1 MLRYALT
8 IFVSAFLLF
17 QVQPLTGRFIL
28 PWFGGGP
35 SIWTACMLFFQLLL
49 LGGYL
54 YSHLLSTLFRP
65 RTQAIVHLTLL
76 IGSLAFLPISPSES
90 WKPTAG
96 ESPLS
101 TILLL
106 LTATVGAPYF
116 LLSTTG
122 PLMQRWF
129 SRTAPGQS
137 PYRLYALSNVG
148 SLLALLS
155 YPFVFEPWLPLRQ
168 QVNSW
173 SGLYSLYAGL
183 AALCA
188 FGILRQSGRE
198 DLGVADS
205 GAAAPRDESQVSRPG
220 IGSLLLWLLL
230 SASSSVM
237 LLATTNQLCIDVATV
252 PFLWIL
258 PLSLY
263 LISFILCFDSPR
275 WYDRRVYALLLL
287 VCCPLASQVL
297 SDGPDASISWQIL
310 VYSVVLFACCMSCH
324 GELYQLRP
332 HSRWLTLYFVV
343 ISAGGA
349 LGGLF
354 VAMAAPRLFV
364 GYWEYH
370 VGLWA
375 CALAVV
381 LALATQRVWLR
392 TPSPG
397 FWIWTLAAAAQFAG
411 QSWLVL
417 NPLAEFLSSTQE
429 TILLGG
435 FCTILVAGLL
445 LTGALEPLRNRVLVG
460 WLTVSLL
467 QVSWIFG
474 YLRWTR
480 PFLLLPG
487 ALSPEGGDVVVETS
501 WLMQSP
507 LWQRSA
513 LASLLPAL
521 VAAIGFWGI
530 LKLSE
535 RGRRWLIPG
544 LLYAASV
551 VLLWAAVSQGWLAQ
565 QRFNSILATAIA
577 GILMDLS
584 ARGFRGPAR
593 PSPGLS
599 LLVPAVTLL
608 LILGLRLKEVTDE
621 GLADTQ
627 VVHVSR
633 NFYGVLRVRYDDAD
647 GTVDEDQDPLPGK
660 YSLTHGQIRHGFQ
673 FDDDYWARQP
683 TTYYGR
689 ESGLGRA
696 IVVARER
703 AMATDGH
710 ALRVGVVGLGT
721 GTIAAFGH
729 PGEQFRFYDINPD
742 VLALS
747 EQGIFKYLKNCEANL
762 QVVLGDARIM
772 MEHELAQGASQQ
784 FDVLAIDAF
793 SSDAIPV
800 HLLTTECAEI
810 YGRHLRPGGILAV
823 HISNRFLDLAPVT
836 RGLAE
841 HLAWKAVEIDNADND
856 ATGVFSSTWVLLS
869 SSAEVLEDPLIQ
881 EASAAVT
888 GKERILR
895 WTDDYSG
902 LWQVLSF

>member
-54 YSHLLSTLFRP
+54 YSHLLSTFFRP
-65 RTQAIVHLTLL
+65 KTQAMVHLGLL
-76 IGSLAFLPISPSES
+76 LGSLAFLPIAPSDA

-155 YPFVFEPWLPLRQ
+155 YPFVFEPWLTLRQ
-168 QVNSW
+168 QVYSW
-173 SGLYSLYAGL
+173 SSLYSLYAGL

-188 FGILRQSGRE
+188 FGILRQTWNE
-198 DLGVADS
+198 DAAV
-205 GAAAPRDESQVSRPG
+205 AAPGTVPAREESELRRPG
-220 IGSLLLWLLL
+220 IPSVLLWLTL
-230 SASSSVM
+230 SAASSVM

-275 WYDRRVYALLLL
+275 WYDRRVFGLLLL
-287 VCCPLASQVL
+287 VCCPLASKVL
-297 SDGPDASISWQIL
+297 SDGPDVSIASQIL
-310 VYSVVLFACCMSCH
+310 IYSTVLFACCMSCH

-354 VAMAAPRLFV
+354 VAMGAPRLFV

-370 VGLWA
+370 VGLFS
-375 CALAVV
+375 CAVAVFLAMVM
-381 LALATQRVWLR
+381 QRIWLR
-392 TPSPG
+392 TPSPC
-397 FWIWTLAAAAQFAG
+397 FWIWATASAAQILF
-411 QSWLVL
+411 QLHFVL
-417 NPLAEFLSSTQE
+417 NPLAESLRSTNE
-429 TILLGG
+429 AILMGG
-435 FCTILVAGLL
+435 FGAIIFSGLL
-445 LTGALEPLRNRVLVG
+445 LTGFLEPLRGRVIAAWAML
-460 WLTVSLL
+460 SLL
-467 QVSWIFG
+467 QVSWVIGFV
-474 YLRWTR
+474 RWQA
-480 PFLLLPG
+480 PGLLMPDV
-487 ALSPEGGDVVVETS
+487 LSVADGEQAS
-501 WLMQSP
+501 LLMSSP
-507 LWQRSA
+507 IWQRSA
-513 LASLLPAL
+513 LSALLPAL
-521 VAAIGFWGI
+521 FAVGGLLLL
-530 LKLSE
+530 LKCAE
-535 RGRRWLIPG
+535 RIQRYLLPS
-544 LLYAASV
+544 LLYACAGV
-551 VLLWAAVSQGWLAQ
+551 VLWGAFSQDMLSKERLG
-565 QRFNSILATAIA
+565 SIVATAIA
-577 GILMDLS
+577 GLLMDLS
-584 ARGFRGPAR
+584 ARGFRGPSKAALGLNLLI
-593 PSPGLS
+593 PS
-599 LLVPAVTLL
+599 VTLL
-608 LILGLRLKEVTDE
+608 MIFGLRLKEVAGEEVSNDS
-621 GLADTQ
+621 

-633 NFYGVLRVRYDDAD
+633 NFYGVLRVRYDKPNGDLD
-647 GTVDEDQDPLPGK
+647 GDLNPLPAK
-660 YSLTHGQIRHGFQ
+660 FSLTHGQIRHGFQ
-673 FDDDYWARQP
+673 FDDDYWSRQP
-683 TTYYGR
+683 TTYYGK

-696 IVVARER
+696 ITVARDL
-703 AMATDGH
+703 AAKSDGH

-721 GTIAAFGH
+721 GTIAVYGR
-729 PGEQFRFYDINPD
+729 PGESFRFYDINPD

-747 EQGIFKYLKNCEANL
+747 DLGFFKYLKNCEAAHE
-762 QVVLGDARIM
+762 VVLGDARIM
-772 MEHELAQGASQQ
+772 MEHELAQGTSQQ

-800 HLLTTECAEI
+800 HLLTTECADI
-810 YGRHLRPGGILAV
+810 YRQHIRPGGVLAV
-823 HISNRFLDLAPVT
+823 HISNRFLDLAPIT
-836 RGLAE
+836 RGIAE
-841 HLAWKAVEIDNADND
+841 HLAWKAVEIDNNDDD
-856 ATGVFSSTWVLLS
+856 ATGVFSSTWVLLT
-869 SSAEVLEDPLIQ
+869 SSAEFLDDPQIQ
-881 EASAAVT
+881 DSMTEWSDR
-888 GKERILR
+888 ERILK